1 MYKPYAI
8 ITEYPG
14 CINGYSYLLIWSCG
28 CHVARSR
35 GVPALSYGASSV
47 IAIQGVSSFRGA
59 KLQVSIKKKK
69 NGKCT

>member
-1 MYKPYAI
+1 MDV
-8 ITEYPG
+8 
-14 CINGYSYLLIWSCG
+14 
-28 CHVARSR
+28 VARSR

-69 NGKCT
+69 KWKMHIAGAEILGHNMQ